1 MLLPCSGEEKWEV
14 ERGNTD
20 REEAKGGGGKAEREF
35 TLGNTVYY
43 HYYFNLLQNAEL
55 SEVWV

>member
-1 MLLPCSGEEKWEV
+1 M

-20 REEAKGGGGKAEREF
+20 REEAKGEGGKAEREF
-35 TLGNTVYY
+35 TLGKTVYY

-55 SEVWV
+55 NEVWV